1 MSGWL
6 DAGLGAVAV
15 SAAVASATAV
25 SLATSSSGLR
35 VTTTSVL
42 DDQHDH
48 QDDETDDKIDHRNCR
63 FREDAP
69 QSFEMTG
76 TGPP

>member
-1 MSGWL
+1 L
-6 DAGLGAVAV
+6 VLVLGGAAAV
-15 SAAVASATAV
+15 SVAAVT
-25 SLATSSSGLR
+25 LATGTSGLR

-42 DDQHDH
+42 NDQHDD
-48 QDDETDDKIDHRNCR
+48 QDDETDDKIDHRACR

-69 QSFEMTG
+69 QSFKMTG